1 MMPGLTLDAGAKVAP
16 AFMLTMQGNDI
27 TQNISPRLLSFS
39 LVDNRG
45 FEADQLDIELDDA
58 DGQVMMPVRGAVL
71 SLLLGWQGQPLVNKG
86 TFTVDEVEHRG
97 APDTLTIRARSA
109 DFRGTLNS
117 RREESYHDTTLGA
130 VLEKIAARNKLTAS
144 VAEGLA
150 SIAIPHIDQSQESD
164 AKFLTRLATRN
175 GAEVS
180 VKAGKLLFLNGGSG
194 VTANGKPI
202 PQVTIE
208 RRDGDQ
214 HQFAI
219 ADRGAYTGVTAKWLH
234 TKDPK
239 APQKKRV
246 KLKRK
251 PKVKHLRALQ
261 HPKATKPTASKKAP
275 AKPKEEREGEYMAG
289 EADNVF
295 ALTTIYATK
304 TQAMRAA
311 KAKWDKLQRGVAEFS
326 LNLAMGRADLYP
338 ETPVAVRGF
347 KRVIDEQAW
356 IITKVTHSLGDGGYT
371 TALELEVRLSDVE
384 YEEEKQSDD

>member
-1 MMPGLTLDAGAKVAP
+1 MITGLMLDAGAKIAP
-16 AFMLTMQGNDI
+16 AFMLTLGGKDI
-27 TQNISPRLLSFS
+27 TQNISPRLLSLT

-58 DGQVMMPVRGAVL
+58 DGQVMMPGRGAVI

-97 APDTLTIRARSA
+97 APDTLTLRARSA

-117 RREESYHDTTLGA
+117 RREASYHDTTLGA
-130 VLEKIAARNKLTAS
+130 VVEKIAARNHLTAS
-144 VAEGLA
+144 VAAGFA
-150 SIAIPHIDQSQESD
+150 NIAIPHIDQSQESD

-180 VKAGKLLFLNGGSG
+180 VKAGKLLFLKAGNG
-194 VTANGKPI
+194 VTASGKPI
-202 PQVTIE
+202 PHVTLE
-208 RRDGDQ
+208 RRDGDR

-239 APQKKRV
+239 EQKQKV
-246 KLKRK
+246 KLQRK
-251 PKVKHLRALQ
+251 PKEQHLRALQ
-261 HPKATKPTASKKAP
+261 HPKAKPVKTAKAQKTP
-275 AKPKEEREGEYMAG
+275 EAREGEYMAG

-295 ALTTIYATK
+295 ALTTVYASK
-304 TQAMRAA
+304 AQAMRAA
-311 KAKWDKLQRGVAEFS
+311 QAKWDKLQRGVAEFS
-326 LNLAMGRADLYP
+326 LNLALGRADLYP
-338 ETPVAVRGF
+338 ETPVAVKGF

-356 IITKVTHSLGDGGYT
+356 TITRVTHSLNNNGYT

-384 YEEEKQSDD
+384 YEEES